1 LFYAAVAQSQH
12 IRDYADT
19 TQPVGSL
26 TPVADAFEADSPGGL
41 AKGALHSP
49 LGCSLYFRVA
59 DTAPGDAGMDSAGGS
74 VAMRT
79 SSLKFRAAGD
89 RRNMITGHFW
99 PPCRV
104 FLVHIGKEAIFLSIK
119 PHNLGRWGGQAAVDL
134 GRSDMLQYWRVS
146 TRQCGVLTVAKGAAA
161 TGGVRR
167 IACEGPRRRC
177 PGGSLY
183 AWHDSLCCCCARP
196 PYRVHT

>member
-26 TPVADAFEADSPGGL
+26 TPVADAFEADSPGGFT
-41 AKGALHSP
+41 KGALHSP
-49 LGCSLYFRVA
+49 LGYSFYFRVA

-79 SSLKFRAAGD
+79 SSLKFQAAGD
-89 RRNMITGHFW
+89 REYGFW

-119 PHNLGRWGGQAAVDL
+119 PTPLVTITSALLLAGNVVPRI
-134 GRSDMLQYWRVS
+134 
-146 TRQCGVLTVAKGAAA
+146 TCKGYFLSSFWP
-161 TGGVRR
+161 VCDR
-167 IACEGPRRRC
+167 
-177 PGGSLY
+177 
-183 AWHDSLCCCCARP
+183 
-196 PYRVHT
+196 